1 MKVVDAREHADGTIE
16 ASVEFPDGLTQS
28 VVLPSWATKQNIKD
42 EAKRL
47 RDKAEATEKA
57 KKVRGDLKD

>member
-1 MKVVDAREHADGTIE
+1 MKIREAQEHNDGTVT
-16 ASVEFPDGLTQS
+16 ASVEFPDGLMQT

-47 RDKAEATEKA
+47 RDHAEAKEKA
-57 KKVRGDLKD
+57 KKVRRDLTD